1 MSNRAL
7 HRLAAFAVLLAGVFA
22 YAPHTA
28 LAAPAAPA
36 LLPMWSA
43 PPLPP
48 ALPTDPT
55 KTVTVSWTEWYQY
68 SVDTSYTATDTWYTS
83 TTAPK
88 YDYYGD
94 GVFLYNTLK
103 ADSSLFSASQ
113 INTAV
118 KLIRDNA
125 QNTGY
130 TFVII
135 GHTDRRCNEKNPDYK
150 DYWQYDATYSTSFC
164 TGNLNEP
171 PSNPSV
177 RASISGTFNNSS
189 AQARELSG
197 QRATTLHAAIGKKI
211 GFSSAEWA
219 SLKNR
224 FDSASAGEWYTTI
237 SEEACRDNENG
248 PCASERT
255 AEIVMLSYVTAT
267 DTHTSTSYVSQT
279 SIVTASTV
287 LNRTYTCSDFG
298 TCLSQPDFTLTQPAV
313 KFSAFQQQGTRS
325 LTIPAATVSCPGCK
339 APVSSGA
346 PTTGWRATLES
357 ATLSGVSLTPP
368 SGYTT
373 PKHFSFRA
381 PGSNL
386 KSPQK
391 ITLKLNKATLAGSPY
406 KLNPGTVTATVRMD
420 PWLWDG
426 QKLTWLTAD
435 TVRVNKTATL
445 KCTLSTSC
453 TFGVT
458 GSNTAG

>member
-1 MSNRAL
+1 MTNRAL
-7 HRLAAFAVLLAGVFA
+7 HRLAAFAVLLVGVFA

-113 INTAV
+113 VNTAV
-118 KLIRDNA
+118 ALIRKYA
-125 QNTGY
+125 GAGY
-130 TFVII
+130 TIVII
-135 GHTDRRCNEKNPDYK
+135 GHTDRRCNENNPDYK
-150 DYWQYDATYSTSFC
+150 AYWKGTGYANSFC
-164 TGNLNEP
+164 TANLDAP

-177 RASISGTFNNSS
+177 RASISGTFNKNS
-189 AQARELSG
+189 AQAGYLSG
-197 QRATTLHAAIGKKI
+197 LRAGTLKTAIGKKI
-211 GFSSAEWA
+211 GLSSNEWA

-224 FDSASAGEWYTTI
+224 FDSVRAGEWYTTI

-255 AEIVMLSYVTAT
+255 AEIVLLSYVTAT

-346 PTTGWRATLES
+346 PTTGWRATVES

-368 SGYTT
+368 TSYTT
-373 PKHFSFRA
+373 PKHFSFIA

-386 KSPQK
+386 TSPQK